1 MAFNGIFTAAQSADG
16 SAVTFTDLSTG
27 SDTNL
32 TGRRIYPYKTDATV
46 LVPAGNTLGYIDW
59 PLSAGSTLVV
69 TNLLLKDYALNSTVV
84 WISSSPLVPPSS
96 YMQTTLYGFV
106 RNTKNF
112 IYNKLQ
118 DLDAKPTLNNDQGW
132 ASSLFKL
139 HLEVKNCILA
149 VEYFDQYKAQS
160 ALDRAYSI
168 MQNQKFNF

>member
-1 MAFNGIFTAAQSADG
+1 MAFNGAYTAVQSADG
-16 SAVTFTDLSTG
+16 ASVTFTDVSTG

-46 LVPAGNTLGYIDW
+46 LVPTGNTLGFIDW

-69 TNLLLKDYALNSTVV
+69 SNLLPKDYALNITGV
-84 WISSSPLVPPSS
+84 WISSSPLAPPSS
-96 YMQTTLYGFV
+96 YTETTLYGFV

-118 DLDAKPTLNNDQGW
+118 NLDAQPNLNNDQGW
-132 ASSLFKL
+132 NFNLFKL

-149 VEYFDQYKAQS
+149 IEYFDIYKAQA
-160 ALDRAYSI
+160 ALDRALSV

>member
-1 MAFNGIFTAAQSADG
+1 MAFNGLFNAVQSADG
-16 SAVTFTDLSTG
+16 ASATFTDVSTG
-27 SDTNL
+27 SDANL
-32 TGRRIYPYKTDATV
+32 TGRRIYPNKTDATV

-69 TNLLLKDYALNSTVV
+69 SNLLPKDYALNITVV
-84 WISSSPLVPPSS
+84 WISSSPLAPPSS
-96 YMQTTLYGFV
+96 YTETTLYGFV

-118 DLDAKPTLNNDQGW
+118 NLDAQPTLNNDQGW
-132 ASSLFKL
+132 TMSLFKL
-139 HLEVKNCILA
+139 YLEVKNCGLS
-149 VEYFDQYKAQS
+149 VEYFDQYKAQA